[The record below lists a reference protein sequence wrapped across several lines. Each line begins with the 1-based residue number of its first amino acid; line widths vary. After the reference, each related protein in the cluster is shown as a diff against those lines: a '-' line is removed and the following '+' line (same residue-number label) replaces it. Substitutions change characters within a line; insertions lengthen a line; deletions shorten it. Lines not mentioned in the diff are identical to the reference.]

1 MKIILLLLS
10 FWAFISCTNNP
21 DSPTKTKER
30 EQPKDSLEPA
40 GGEGISDSSYLRD
53 TLSRQ

>member
-1 MKIILLLLS
+1 MKIILLLL

-21 DSPTKTKER
+21 DSPAKTKER
-30 EQPKDSLEPA
+30 EQSKDSLEPA